1 MTMTEYIYKVTD
13 ANYEVWWEEDK
24 DEILNQFGTVAEVVR
39 YRVVDPEDVT
49 DEVNGEYYRD

>member
-1 MTMTEYIYKVTD
+1 MTEYIYKVTD